1 MTTTAPVA
9 APKKAVKKTPKVK
22 AEKVAEPAPAPVE
35 VVPETP
41 TGVSQETP
49 EEPKVN
55 PLEDRVKGLLET
67 VSALGKTLKEV
78 EHELKAVRTLYIKE
92 AKENSKKRRKGA
104 KKTKTGET
112 RKNGFLKQ
120 TAVSPELSKF
130 LGLEE
135 GATISRPEVTKF
147 ISAYVK
153 TNGLAQED
161 NKTIFKLDKPLEK
174 LLGKARFPISKK
186 NPEAG
191 NGYTYFNLQ
200 SYLKD
205 KGHFVEAVAA

>member
-1 MTTTAPVA
+1 MTTSAAVAPQV
-9 APKKAVKKTPKVK
+9 KKVVKKTPKVK
-22 AEKVAEPAPAPVE
+22 VEASVKVEPVPEVISEETGE
-35 VVPETP
+35 VV
-41 TGVSQETP
+41 

-55 PLEDRVKGLLET
+55 PLEDRVKNLLET

-92 AKENSKKRRKGA
+92 AKENNKKRRKN
-104 KKTKTGET
+104 KKVKTGET

-120 TAVSPELSKF
+120 TSVSPELSKF
-130 LGLEE
+130 LGLTD

-153 TNGLAQED
+153 TNNLAQEG

-174 LLGKARFPISKK
+174 LLGKPRFPISKK

-205 KGHFVEAVAA
+205 KGHFLEAPATVVA